1 MGTLLVGTIMDN
13 TPALKAFHSFSPG
26 RLRNSTLSHVAGCH
40 EGMVRNIIEVDE
52 AWRKRS

>member
-40 EGMVRNIIEVDE
+40 EGMVRNITEVDE